1 MMLVL
6 LNPQFPLGMFH
17 ATSALLEALGDH
29 AEDALQMALNRH
41 ATCDW
46 GELDGHDRHVNDA
59 ALHFG
64 GRLLSAY
71 DHQGQ
76 RGTVCFWI
84 ITEADR
90 SATTALLPRE
100 Y

>member
-1 MMLVL
+1 MLL
-6 LNPQFPLGMFH
+6 QIIDPQFPLGMLH
-17 ATSALLEALGDH
+17 VTSTLLEALGDH

-46 GELDGHDRHVNDA
+46 GELDGHDRRVNDA
-59 ALHFG
+59 AFHYG

-76 RGTVCFWI
+76 HSVVRYWI

-90 SATTALLPRE
+90 SATTALLPE
-100 Y
+100 DY